1 MQNLKNHSS
10 VPPTYIILV
19 SFMYQY
25 KRFCSNDTDHILYL
39 LRMAAVAQNY
49 TSNYTLFIKYNATEG
64 YLEAL
69 ERQKNDRPGKA
80 LNFIGTFQKKKKK
93 KIAMPSSRSNIKKRV
108 LVTLTYLESQ

>member
-1 MQNLKNHSS
+1 
-10 VPPTYIILV
+10 
-19 SFMYQY
+19 
-25 KRFCSNDTDHILYL
+25 
-39 LRMAAVAQNY
+39 MAAVAQNY

-108 LVTLTYLESQ
+108 LVTLTYLESQWTVAFSIPSTSSIFFQVFYPIALGTKTVIALSVCA